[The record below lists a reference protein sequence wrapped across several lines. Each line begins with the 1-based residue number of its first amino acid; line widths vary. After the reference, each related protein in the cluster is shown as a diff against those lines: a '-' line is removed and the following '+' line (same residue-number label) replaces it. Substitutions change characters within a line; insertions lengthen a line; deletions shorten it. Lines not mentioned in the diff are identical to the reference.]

1 MEPQVPLA
9 ISRDGYPGREI
20 PGGSAEMAGFASE
33 PGLARHFVAL
43 CSIAILFWL
52 GACWL
57 ATGEYTAWRVRES
70 LGHVQR
76 ELRQSSEDMTQGLQ
90 RTLSVFHGIPAALGR
105 DRAVV
110 DALKRFGD
118 RPDLAFL
125 PAARRQAILSADP
138 RLAELNRSLAGS
150 VQDIGAV
157 SVIWL
162 INPAGDAIAASN
174 GGRPDSFVG
183 TNYRDRTYFT
193 EAMAGRFGHQFA
205 LGRVSNIP
213 GLFFSAPVR
222 DGDRVLGVMAIK
234 IDIPYLSSWV
244 NQANAFLSDNYG
256 VVILAQDKSLE
267 MRTLPGAAVVGLS
280 PAERVGR
287 YKRAEF
293 SELPLVPWGSTE
305 YPALHRWGGDGVPY
319 LRHSTILAE
328 DDLALTVLAPVPLVA
343 TIAADRLGLFGL
355 TGSVGA
361 LVVILAGAA
370 AYHWLD
376 RERSRRN
383 RIARE
388 RIEYLATHDVLTG
401 LFSRS
406 VLDQFISHG
415 IATARRSGRGL
426 AVLFI
431 DLDQFKEINDTQ
443 GHEVGDLILKEAAR
457 RLRGAVR
464 GADVVIR
471 QGGDEFIVLLFDLP
485 QPDDAGNVADK
496 ILVALGRPYAI
507 TDPPQHLSASIG
519 IASFPD
525 HGETPSMLL
534 RHADMAMYGAK
545 AAGRGGY
552 RHYSPAGKG

>member
-1 MEPQVPLA
+1 MMETQVPLA
-9 ISRDGYPGREI
+9 DYQNSHVGRERAA
-20 PGGSAEMAGFASE
+20 SAGDLAGFAAE
-33 PGLARHFVAL
+33 PGLARHFAVL
-43 CSIAILFWL
+43 CFAAILFWL
-52 GACWL
+52 GVCWVV
-57 ATGEYTAWRVRES
+57 AGEYTAWRALQS
-70 LGHVQR
+70 LEHAQGD
-76 ELRQSSEDMTQGLQ
+76 LRQSSEDMTQGLQ

-105 DRAVV
+105 DRAVL

-118 RPDLAFL
+118 RPDLASM
-125 PAARRQAILSADP
+125 PMARRQDILTADP
-138 RLAELNRSLAGS
+138 RLAELNRSLAGAAE
-150 VQDIGAV
+150 DIGAI

-174 GGRPDSFVG
+174 GGRADSFVG
-183 TNYRDRTYFT
+183 INYRDRTYFT
-193 EAMAGRFGHQFA
+193 EAVAGRLGHQFA
-205 LGRVSNIP
+205 LGRVTNIP

-222 DGDRVLGVMAIK
+222 DGGRVLGVMAIK

-256 VVILAQDKSLE
+256 VVILAQDKALE

-280 PAERVGR
+280 PAERMGR
-287 YKRAEF
+287 YKRSEF
-293 SELPLVPWGSTE
+293 AELPLAPWGSADH
-305 YPALHRWGGDGVPY
+305 PALHRWGREGVPY
-319 LRHSTILAE
+319 LRNSTILAD
-328 DDLALTVLAPVPLVA
+328 DDLALTILAPVPLVA
-343 TIAADRLGLFGL
+343 TVAADRLALFGL
-355 TGSVGA
+355 SGSLGA
-361 LVVILAGAA
+361 LVIILAGAA
-370 AYHWLD
+370 TYHWLN

-383 RIARE
+383 RITRE
-388 RIEYLATHDVLTG
+388 RIEYMATHDALTG

-406 VLDQFISHG
+406 VLDQFIAHG
-415 IATARRSGRGL
+415 IAGAKRSGRGL

-443 GHEVGDLILKEAAR
+443 GHEVGDMILKEAAR

-496 ILVALGRPYAI
+496 ILAALNRPYTI

-552 RHYSPAGKG
+552 RYYGA